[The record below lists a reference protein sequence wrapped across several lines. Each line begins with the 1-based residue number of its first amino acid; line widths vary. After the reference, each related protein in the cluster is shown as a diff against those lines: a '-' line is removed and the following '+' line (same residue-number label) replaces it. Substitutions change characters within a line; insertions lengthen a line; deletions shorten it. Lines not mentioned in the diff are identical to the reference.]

1 MNHNLECEIIVLS
14 SIFAQSE
21 NYDKV
26 LNLVEEK
33 DFYDQRNFKIFE
45 ILKSFYRIGQKL
57 DHLRLSQII
66 KEYEL
71 EAQID
76 KLYLD
81 NLLVAFSYAY
91 DLDQQIELLLNLSNK
106 RKLEEMVEIA
116 NKSLKNSQSTESHDL
131 IEMFKRGFEDI
142 SARGGSDDNVNLTD
156 VIEEVEQELQ
166 DLAQNGKSTTGVQT
180 HLKHLD
186 EKTAGLQPGD
196 LVILAARPSMGKTAF
211 SLTLINNMIND
222 NKKAMIFSLEM
233 SAGSLIKR
241 LLSMESLISLE
252 KIRTGDFSD
261 LELISL
267 KEATTQMKNWD
278 INKNLV
284 INDRPG
290 ISVEEIHQYSKKV
303 HQESGLDIIF
313 VDYLQLATT
322 KSKSE
327 SRINEVSE
335 ISRKLKEIARDLKVP
350 VVALS
355 QLSRAVE
362 QRTNKRPMLSDL
374 RESGAIE
381 QDADVILFLYRDQ
394 YYNKASDDTTTEII
408 IGKQRNGPT
417 DVVRAAFQ
425 ADRTC
430 FVDFIDAG
438 DGPNGFGG

>member
-1 MNHNLECEIIVLS
+1 MNYNVESEIIVLS
-14 SIFAQSE
+14 SVFAQDQ

-26 LNLVEEK
+26 LNLLEEK
-33 DFYDQRNFKIFE
+33 DFYDSKNAKIFE
-45 ILKSFYRIGQKL
+45 ILKSFSRIGQKL
-57 DHLRLSQII
+57 DHLRLCQII
-66 KEYEL
+66 KEYGLDSKINQE
-71 EAQID
+71 
-76 KLYLD
+76 YLD
-81 NLLVAFSYAY
+81 NLLVIFSFAY
-91 DLDQQIELLLNLSNK
+91 DLDQQIELLLDLSSK
-106 RKLEEMVEIA
+106 RQIEEMLSIA
-116 NKSLKNSQSTESHDL
+116 SKSLKDTQNANTDQVID
-131 IEMFKRGFEDI
+131 MFKRGFESI
-142 SARGGSDDNVNLTD
+142 SIRGNNDDNVNLTQ
-156 VIEEVEQELQ
+156 VIEEVEIELQELAKS
-166 DLAQNGKSTTGVQT
+166 DNSTTGVQT
-180 HLKHLD
+180 HLKQLD
-186 EKTAGLQPGD
+186 EKTAGLQAGD
-196 LVILAARPSMGKTAF
+196 LIILAARPSMGKTAM

-241 LLSMESLISLE
+241 LLSMESLVSLE
-252 KIRTGDFSD
+252 KIRTGDFNNN
-261 LELISL
+261 EMISI
-267 KEATTQMKNWD
+267 KEATTKMKTWD
-278 INKNLV
+278 HNKNLV

-290 ISVEEIHQYSKKV
+290 ISIEEIHQYSKKV

-350 VVALS
+350 VIALS

-417 DVVRAAFQ
+417 DTVRASFQ
-425 ADRTC
+425 QERTM

-438 DGPNGFGG
+438 VTPYGV